1 MAQQK
6 LLYGALVQLGAA
18 LPALLEV
25 VAAPVH
31 ELVAPRLVFL
41 ERVVACG

>member
-18 LPALLEV
+18 LPALLMV

-31 ELVAPRLVFL
+31 ELAAPRLVFL